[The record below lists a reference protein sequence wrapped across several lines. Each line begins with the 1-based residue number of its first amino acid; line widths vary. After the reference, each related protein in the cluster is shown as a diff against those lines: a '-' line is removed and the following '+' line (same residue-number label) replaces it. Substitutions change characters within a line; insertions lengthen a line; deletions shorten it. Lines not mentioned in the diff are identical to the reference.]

1 MRALWKR
8 FCNWWSNLLSE
19 NLSLSLKDIIVGILT
34 RKDVLNYLIILGK
47 LCIWD
52 CRRNKSVP
60 KFNPF
65 LHKVEAKQETERLIT
80 SRNEKLQDFRKRWEP
95 LS

>member
-19 NLSLSLKDIIVGILT
+19 NLSLSLKDVIVGILN
-34 RKDVLNYLIILGK
+34 RKDILNYLITLGK
-47 LCIWD
+47 LCIYIYIYIYIWD

-60 KFNPF
+60 KFDMF
-65 LHKVEAKQETERLIT
+65 LHKVEAKQETKRFI
-80 SRNEKLQDFRKRWEP
+80 SIRNKKL
-95 LS
+95 

>member
-60 KFNPF
+60 KFNLF